1 MHIRRCV
8 PDLPVEDTNRAKEFY
23 VDVLGLEIGMDMGWI
38 VTFSSSNNETAQIIV
53 MANDETAPMRP
64 NVTIEVEDVDAVYR
78 EAEGRGYEI
87 VHSLTDES
95 WGVRRFFVQDHD
107 GNVVNVMK
115 HL

>member
-1 MHIRRCV
+1 MHIHRCV
-8 PDLPVEDTNRAKEFY
+8 PDLPVEDTNRVKEFY

-38 VTFSSSNNETAQIIV
+38 VTFGSSNNETAQIIV
-53 MANDETAPMRP
+53 MENDETAPMRP

-87 VHSLTDES
+87 VHPLTDES
-95 WGVRRFFVQDHD
+95 WGVRRFFVRDHD

-115 HL
+115 HF

>member
-23 VDVLGLEIGMDMGWI
+23 VDLLGLEIGMDMEWI
-38 VTFSSSNNETAQIIV
+38 VTFRSRNNETAQIIV
-53 MANDETAPMRP
+53 MEKDETAPTRP
-64 NVTIEVEDVDAVYR
+64 NVTIEVEDVDAIHR
-78 EAEGRGYEI
+78 EAEARGYEI
-87 VHSLTDES
+87 VHPLNNES
-95 WGVRRFFVQDHD
+95 WGVRRFFVRDHD